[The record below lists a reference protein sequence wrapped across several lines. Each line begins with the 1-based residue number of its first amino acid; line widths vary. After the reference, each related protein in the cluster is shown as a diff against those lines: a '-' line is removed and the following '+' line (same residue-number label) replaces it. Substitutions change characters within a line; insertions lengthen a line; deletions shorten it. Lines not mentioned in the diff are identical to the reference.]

1 VPRNEES
8 VLTKLQRIAEKAS
21 KEPKFKFTSLFH
33 LMNEELL
40 LVCYW
45 QLNDDAAAGI
55 DKLTK
60 EQYTEHLKENIQ
72 NLIERLHR
80 MGYKPQPVKRVYIP
94 KPGSD
99 KKRPLGITALEDKLV
114 QSALVKI
121 LQAIYEH
128 RPQHLPEKIMH
139 QSLIL
144 SHFIQNLDICN

>member
-1 VPRNEES
+1 MLRNEES

-80 MGYKPQPVKRVYIP
+80 MGYKPQPVKRVYRRF
-94 KPGSD
+94 S
-99 KKRPLGITALEDKLV
+99 
-114 QSALVKI
+114 S
-121 LQAIYEH
+121 
-128 RPQHLPEKIMH
+128 
-139 QSLIL
+139 
-144 SHFIQNLDICN
+144 